1 MAIIMK
7 TQTLQVT
14 GLARPAQS
22 CRQLSRLV
30 VKGQRVQEQKV
41 QPARQP
47 QFLAHLKPA
56 SLAAVVNALA
66 VLPAHAEAGKIFD
79 FNLTLPIMTVQ
90 FLLLMVF
97 LEKTWFNPVGKALDD
112 RDASLRSKLGSVKDN
127 SGDLKKLQE
136 EAEKVLREAR
146 QEAQSLIKD
155 AKSKTQEEQG
165 KKLAETKA
173 VSCSD
178 LHPFVSLLGK
188 LIAVILPYI
197 HSAIHTLFQLLLLG
211 IDTSG
216 ICGTTAKPLHG
227 KCRKLTRSWNRL

>member
-173 VSCSD
+173 KIDKELESALATLDKEKEEALKD
-178 LHPFVSLLGK
+178 LDAQVGK
-188 LIAVILPYI
+188 LSGEILARVLPE
-197 HSAIHTLFQLLLLG
+197 G
-211 IDTSG
+211 V
-216 ICGTTAKPLHG
+216 
-227 KCRKLTRSWNRL
+227 KL